1 MRLTRSLAKQA
12 GSPTPPEQ
20 FINLP
25 PMQMSDEGTFV
36 FDRKRGLMRE
46 VKVNRRVSV
55 GPNRRLD
62 AWEIR
67 SDRRALRQ
75 VSDYRRVPF

>member
-1 MRLTRSLAKQA
+1 LAKQA

-25 PMQMSDEGTFV
+25 PMQMSDEGSFL

-46 VKVNRRVSV
+46 VKVNRRIAAGS
-55 GPNRRLD
+55 NRRLD

-67 SDRRALRQ
+67 LIDAR
-75 VSDYRRVPF
+75 